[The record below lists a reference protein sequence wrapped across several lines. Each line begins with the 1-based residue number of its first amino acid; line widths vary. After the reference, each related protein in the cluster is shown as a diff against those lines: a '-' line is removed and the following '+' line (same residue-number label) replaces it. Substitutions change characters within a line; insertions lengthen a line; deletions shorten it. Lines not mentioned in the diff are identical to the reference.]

1 MEGDLAALGGCASSG
16 SDNDGD
22 GDEGGRIVC
31 GRCDRPANACLCD
44 ALPDEPIRLER
55 GCGVI
60 VLQHPNERKR
70 KLATVP
76 VLTKALG
83 SCDVLVGRKFRAG
96 QEPVL
101 DEAYRSAR
109 EGGADVFVLY
119 PGPGARDLAREVAAV
134 PRRPWTLVAIDGT
147 WQQAKEM
154 FKTNEDVLLPAGV
167 PSARRVS
174 LRPPEGGIRMP
185 LRTEPERGCMTTMEA
200 VASAL
205 GVLSDTP
212 DLEPRIL
219 APLAKLYGVQK
230 GFSPS
235 LKARAERG
243 IDYKGSR
250 RQRLVAGGGDG
261 GGGGGDDD
269 E

>member
-1 MEGDLAALGGCASSG
+1 
-16 SDNDGD
+16 
-22 GDEGGRIVC
+22 
-31 GRCDRPANACLCD
+31 
-44 ALPDEPIRLER
+44 
-55 GCGVI
+55 
-60 VLQHPNERKR
+60 
-70 KLATVP
+70 
-76 VLTKALG
+76 
-83 SCDVLVGRKFRAG
+83 
-96 QEPVL
+96 
-101 DEAYRSAR
+101 
-109 EGGADVFVLY
+109 
-119 PGPGARDLAREVAAV
+119 
-134 PRRPWTLVAIDGT
+134 
-147 WQQAKEM
+147 
-154 FKTNEDVLLPAGV
+154 
-167 PSARRVS
+167 
-174 LRPPEGGIRMP
+174 
-185 LRTEPERGCMTTMEA
+185 MTTMEA

-250 RQRLVAGGGDG
+250 RQRLVAGGGGG